1 MSQTIL
7 IAVLT
12 LLSTTVTMPTLLLVI
27 ECCHLAPVTQDPVT
41 LIAFRF
47 PDSVTIVPTVS
58 SGLQRKAI
66 TELFKDAKAPLTH
79 VFLIVV
85 VKCLLDPPSVG
96 E

>member
-1 MSQTIL
+1 MNHTIL

-12 LLSTTVTMPTLLLVI
+12 LLSSTVTMPTLPLVI
-27 ECCHLAPVTQDPVT
+27 ECCYLAPVTQGPIT

-47 PDSVTIVPTVS
+47 PNSVTIVPTVS
-58 SGLQRKAI
+58 SGLQRRAI

-79 VFLIVV
+79 VFLTVV
-85 VKCLLDPPSVG
+85 VKCLLDPPTVG